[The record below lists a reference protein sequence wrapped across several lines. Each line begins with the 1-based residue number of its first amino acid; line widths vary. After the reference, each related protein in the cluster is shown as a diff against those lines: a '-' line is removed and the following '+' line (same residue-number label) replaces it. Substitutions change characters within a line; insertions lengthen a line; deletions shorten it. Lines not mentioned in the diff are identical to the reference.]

1 MQSKRARSIQESVNL
16 ANLGLLE
23 FRLVRGVGSRSGSP
37 SPDVADAFVLT
48 FTEVGRGQLSYP
60 LIVKSASSFLFCS
73 YGSDFGLFV
82 VAQSD
87 CVDLA

>member
-1 MQSKRARSIQESVNL
+1 MTLNSLQEQRQDR
-16 ANLGLLE
+16 GL
-23 FRLVRGVGSRSGSP
+23 S

-48 FTEVGRGQLSYP
+48 FTEVGPGRLSYP
-60 LIVKSASSFLFCS
+60 LIVKSASSFLFCRH
-73 YGSDFGLFV
+73 GGDFGLCV